1 MAKSEKRWQ
10 LLLVADDG
18 RIIPFKRIK
27 GIAVGV
33 VVLVVLLGLFCAG
46 LAWQLTAEKVR
57 HRRTQEALADAD
69 RKVTHYKH
77 EHELIAAE
85 LVLAEA
91 RMEKAGLPVPRRK
104 ERIPQQAAASQENTQ
119 AIDDAAAE
127 DASATPARELTQET
141 AAPASPAESASASPE
156 GSAVGAT
163 ADENPSS
170 ETKPSEIPSVVALGD
185 LEMEHDI
192 DKKVLMARFRVNN
205 EGPPSSPIAGQCVV
219 VLKNEDLD
227 RDAWQTMPDVPMA
240 DGIPEG
246 ERGRS
251 FKISRFIDMEIIAP
265 VKKDPSVFTTATVYV
280 FDKSGVELLSKDFPI
295 TLPAPAPAPE
305 PTADTTAAPTA
316 ESASPNTVQKPVVD
330 VAGLEMTHD
339 ANNNKVLRARFR
351 ISNNGDPTV
360 PVAGRCVVVLHD
372 AQMDADAWLAM
383 PGVDLVNGEP
393 DGSRGQAF
401 KISRFRDMEIKSM
414 DQTDR
419 SAFTVASIYVFDT
432 SGTRLLQKDFPIQL
446 PAPEPA
452 PEPSTDVVSETPDT
466 SSPSADTTDAPASAG
481 ASSPTENT
489 ETEDAVR
496 SLPLPD
502 QPAVGLPQT
511 TPDNDQLPV
520 DGTQPA
526 KTPDS
531 RARF

>member
-57 HRRTQEALADAD
+57 HRRTKEALADAD
-69 RKVTHYKH
+69 RQVTHYKR

-104 ERIPQQAAASQENTQ
+104 ERIPQQAAAPQENTQ
-119 AIDDAAAE
+119 TIDDAAAE
-127 DASATPARELTQET
+127 IASATPSTELTQAT
-141 AAPASPAESASASPE
+141 AASASPRDSDSASVPPE

-163 ADENPSS
+163 ADENPPS
-170 ETKPSEIPSVVALGD
+170 ETKPDEMPSVVALGD

-205 EGPPSSPIAGQCVV
+205 ERPRSSPIAGQCVV
-219 VLKNEDLD
+219 VLKSEDLD
-227 RDAWQTMPDVPMA
+227 RDDWQTMPDVPMA

-246 ERGRS
+246 KRGRS

-265 VKKDPSVFTTATVYV
+265 VKNDPSVFTTATVYV
-280 FDKSGVELLSKDFPI
+280 FDKSGAELLSKDFPI
-295 TLPAPAPAPE
+295 TLPAPAPE
-305 PTADTTAAPTA
+305 PTAETTATPTA
-316 ESASPNTVQKPVVD
+316 TLASSNTVQKPVVD
-330 VAGLEMTHD
+330 VAGLEMAHD
-339 ANNNKVLRARFR
+339 ANNKVLRARFR
-351 ISNNGDPTV
+351 ISNTGDPTV

-401 KISRFRDMEIKSM
+401 NISRFRDMEIKSL
-414 DQTDR
+414 DQKDP

-432 SGTRLLQKDFPIQL
+432 SGTRLLQKDFPIHL

-452 PEPSTDVVSETPDT
+452 PEASTDVVSETPDT
-466 SSPSADTTDAPASAG
+466 SSPSPDTTSTHAPAG
-481 ASSPTENT
+481 ASSATENT
-489 ETEDAVR
+489 QTGDAAR

-502 QPAVGLPQT
+502 QPAVGPPPT

-520 DGTQPA
+520 EGTQPT